1 MTGRRSILKLVGAVV
16 LALPLTGRTQQPRR
30 VRRIGYLSGGS
41 ATSTGSQRGAQQLRD
56 ALLRKG
62 YEEGAN
68 LVIEKRFAEGKAEQ
82 LPALAEELLRLNVE
96 LIIAVLNP
104 SIAASKRVT
113 RTVPI
118 VMHVGA
124 SPVENG
130 YVETLARP
138 GGNITGTTWSGPESA
153 GKILQI
159 LKEAKPD
166 AVRIA
171 TLWNSTF
178 PAAEAWKLES
188 NRAASRLGV
197 SLQFFDVTR
206 VEELVL
212 ALERIAAARPH
223 GLVAWGDHINIP
235 RAREIAAFA
244 IERKL
249 AFISN
254 SPRHVEEGGLI
265 SFAPDLS
272 DLYDRT
278 ASFVERILR
287 GAKPADLPV
296 EEPTKFDLIVN
307 AKTASAID
315 HRIPPLLLLQAT
327 RVIE

>member
-1 MTGRRSILKLVGAVV
+1 MIERG
-16 LALPLTGRTQQPRR
+16 LA
-30 VRRIGYLSGGS
+30 
-41 ATSTGSQRGAQQLRD
+41 D
-56 ALLRKG
+56 A
-62 YEEGAN
+62 Y
-68 LVIEKRFAEGKAEQ
+68 
-82 LPALAEELLRLNVE
+82 
-96 LIIAVLNP
+96 
-104 SIAASKRVT
+104 
-113 RTVPI
+113 
-118 VMHVGA
+118 
-124 SPVENG
+124 
-130 YVETLARP
+130 
-138 GGNITGTTWSGPESA
+138 
-153 GKILQI
+153 
-159 LKEAKPD
+159 
-166 AVRIA
+166 RIA

-206 VEELVL
+206 VEELVV

-272 DLYDRT
+272 ELYDRT

-307 AKTASAID
+307 AKTASAIN